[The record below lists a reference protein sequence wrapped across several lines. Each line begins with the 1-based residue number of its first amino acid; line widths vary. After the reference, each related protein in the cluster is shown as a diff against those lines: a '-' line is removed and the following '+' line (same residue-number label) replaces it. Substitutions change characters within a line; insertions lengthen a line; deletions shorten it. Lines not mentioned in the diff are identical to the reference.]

1 MSNYKTVFFTLGIL
15 QIILGISMVFPIIIQ
30 IIFDELD
37 SSFIGAS
44 LITIIFGTLFFLSNL
59 DHDKKLSLQNAFL
72 LTALSWLSIA
82 VFSSLPFIFSNLNL
96 SITDSFFE
104 SMSGIT
110 TTGSTIIT
118 DLNSS
123 PKAILLWR
131 ALLQWLGGIGIIV
144 MAITLM
150 PIMNVGGM
158 QLFKVSS
165 SDASEKIL
173 PKTKEITLRLILIY
187 LILTFLCSFFYNIFG
202 MEFFDSLTH
211 SMTTIAT
218 GGFSNYNE
226 SIGYFNNIKI
236 EIISMVFIILGSI
249 PFISYIK
256 FLSGKKNIFYTD
268 TQIKSFIKIIFYS
281 IVILFFYLTIFNKSF
296 SDVSLRSISFNVI
309 SILTG
314 TGYVTQNFDDW
325 GSFPLIYFLILMF
338 IGGCAG
344 STACGIKIF
353 RVQILYLF
361 LKNQLKKIIYPRGI
375 FIIKYDNN
383 NVNEKFMA
391 SIIAFIY
398 LYIIIFF
405 IITTMLS
412 LSGLDFTTS
421 ISGAATSISNV
432 GPGLG
437 ELIGPNN
444 DPGATFDTTCPWR
457 CIGGNTSFSDQDCEE
472 DDAGIYTAVGHAQ
485 YDGWCH
491 ADSDSPAVIIPTTS
505 SYCCEWETDF
515 EEYEDGQ
522 FLYGTC
528 KEYNDGF
535 DGIQKN
541 TSKKISFDNN
551 NLNNS
556 LFFKS
561 QIILYENPKE
571 VDQGY
576 IDTIDYTN
584 TAIII
589 SHTNLTSGSRIKKY
603 FDTHKFYI
611 LNILYHLQ

>member
-44 LITIIFGTLFFLSNL
+44 LITIIFGILFFLSNL

-72 LTALSWLSIA
+72 LTALSWPSIA
-82 VFSSLPFIFSNLNL
+82 VFSSLPFVFSNLNL

-236 EIISMVFIILGSI
+236 EIIAMIFIILGSI

-405 IITTMLS
+405 IITAMLS

-437 ELIGPNN
+437 ELIGPN
-444 DPGATFDTTCPWR
+444 
-457 CIGGNTSFSDQDCEE
+457 GNFSQLPDFSKWILSFGMILGRLELF
-472 DDAGIYTAVGHAQ
+472 AILVL
-485 YDGWCH
+485 
-491 ADSDSPAVIIPTTS
+491 
-505 SYCCEWETDF
+505 
-515 EEYEDGQ
+515 
-522 FLYGTC
+522 FLP
-528 KEYNDGF
+528 
-535 DGIQKN
+535 
-541 TSKKISFDNN
+541 SFW
-551 NLNNS
+551 
-556 LFFKS
+556 
-561 QIILYENPKE
+561 Q
-571 VDQGY
+571 
-576 IDTIDYTN
+576 
-584 TAIII
+584 
-589 SHTNLTSGSRIKKY
+589 R
-603 FDTHKFYI
+603 
-611 LNILYHLQ
+611 

>member
-44 LITIIFGTLFFLSNL
+44 LITIIFGILFFLSNL

-187 LILTFLCSFFYNIFG
+187 LILTFLCSFFYNICG
-202 MEFFDSLTH
+202 MKFFDSLTH

-226 SIGYFNNIKI
+226 SIGHFNNIKI
-236 EIISMVFIILGSI
+236 EIISMIFIILGSI
-249 PFISYIK
+249 PFIAYIK

-281 IVILFFYLTIFNKSF
+281 ILILFIYLTIFNKSF

-405 IITTMLS
+405 IITAMLT

-437 ELIGPNN
+437 ELIGPN
-444 DPGATFDTTCPWR
+444 
-457 CIGGNTSFSDQDCEE
+457 GNFSQLPDFSKWVLSFGMILGRLELF
-472 DDAGIYTAVGHAQ
+472 AILVL
-485 YDGWCH
+485 
-491 ADSDSPAVIIPTTS
+491 
-505 SYCCEWETDF
+505 
-515 EEYEDGQ
+515 
-522 FLYGTC
+522 FLP
-528 KEYNDGF
+528 
-535 DGIQKN
+535 
-541 TSKKISFDNN
+541 SFWV
-551 NLNNS
+551 
-556 LFFKS
+556 K
-561 QIILYENPKE
+561 
-571 VDQGY
+571 
-576 IDTIDYTN
+576 
-584 TAIII
+584 
-589 SHTNLTSGSRIKKY
+589 
-603 FDTHKFYI
+603 
-611 LNILYHLQ
+611 

>member
-165 SDASEKIL
+165 SDTSEKIL

-187 LILTFLCSFFYNIFG
+187 LILTFLCSFFYTICG
-202 MEFFDSLTH
+202 MKFFDSLTH

-236 EIISMVFIILGSI
+236 EIVSMIFIILGSI

-344 STACGIKIF
+344 STTCGIKIF

-437 ELIGPNN
+437 ELIGPN
-444 DPGATFDTTCPWR
+444 
-457 CIGGNTSFSDQDCEE
+457 GNFSQLPDFSKWILSFGMLLGRLELF
-472 DDAGIYTAVGHAQ
+472 AILVL
-485 YDGWCH
+485 
-491 ADSDSPAVIIPTTS
+491 
-505 SYCCEWETDF
+505 
-515 EEYEDGQ
+515 
-522 FLYGTC
+522 FLP
-528 KEYNDGF
+528 
-535 DGIQKN
+535 
-541 TSKKISFDNN
+541 SFW
-551 NLNNS
+551 
-556 LFFKS
+556 
-561 QIILYENPKE
+561 Q
-571 VDQGY
+571 
-576 IDTIDYTN
+576 
-584 TAIII
+584 
-589 SHTNLTSGSRIKKY
+589 R
-603 FDTHKFYI
+603 
-611 LNILYHLQ
+611 